1 MRKKW
6 YNLFFPQNAWS
17 SENFYLLLSGK
28 KKITKHTSSYLY
40 NLWVWYAQKKIWFVQ
55 HSAHSVACITA
66 TKPYKAKI
74 KEKVAKKLNF
84 CHISMT
90 PSPQCAATEIM
101 TYPHHVTTCH
111 ADGSMQ
117 RPLCQHYNTTLWH
130 ATTGKVWL
138 NKKGSEQQLFGN
150 MQALLPCFIALNF
163 YFLIAIFFVG
173 SDFLRFANK
182 LKTLPMLDVAL
193 IRQNYYYYYYLH
205 Y

>member
-1 MRKKW
+1 MVQLVFSPKRLVKRKFLLALKRKKKN
-6 YNLFFPQNAWS
+6 YKTYKFLFIQFM
-17 SENFYLLLSGK
+17 GMVC
-28 KKITKHTSSYLY
+28 T
-40 NLWVWYAQKKIWFVQ
+40 KKIWFVQ
-55 HSAHSVACITA
+55 RSAHSVACITA

-193 IRQNYYYYYYLH
+193 IRQNYYYYYYYLH